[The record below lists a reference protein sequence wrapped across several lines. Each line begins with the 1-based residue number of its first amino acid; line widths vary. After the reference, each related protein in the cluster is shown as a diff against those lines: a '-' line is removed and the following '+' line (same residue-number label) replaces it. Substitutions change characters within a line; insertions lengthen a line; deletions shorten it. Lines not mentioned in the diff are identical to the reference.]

1 MCLLTV
7 GVNTARNARIHL
19 EANRLTQSQT
29 TTNFSCQDI
38 IWCLWSTTTG
48 ALLACWESWK
58 STKRTSTKTNSAKVS
73 AFLLVPLFTLKH
85 FSAKYHGFSF
95 TANLQN
101 IIYIY
106 IKYCT
111 VFQQAPFINSLV
123 FIASVYK
130 YQKYYY
136 IRNTGFLMYLLLVLH
151 LLSLYCTHPH
161 AAV

>member
-1 MCLLTV
+1 MPRHHMMSVKHNNRSSVGLLRILK
-7 GVNTARNARIHL
+7 VNQENKYKDKQRESFCVSPRSTLHIETFFRQVS
-19 EANRLTQSQT
+19 RLFLHSQS
-29 TTNFSCQDI
+29 S
-38 IWCLWSTTTG
+38 
-48 ALLACWESWK
+48 
-58 STKRTSTKTNSAKVS
+58 
-73 AFLLVPLFTLKH
+73 KH
-85 FSAKYHGFSF
+85 
-95 TANLQN
+95 N
-101 IIYIY
+101 IYIY